1 MSVQQLRREVAWLR
15 QVAEARQAAHAQ
27 PPAVALLP
35 KLTPDQLR
43 AILKV
48 YVSAGGLHPRHG
60 PTPLNVL
67 LLSEVYGMTF
77 QQLQQYYHASEN
89 DDEPTLKQAL
99 SAR

>member
-1 MSVQQLRREVAWLR
+1 MTVQQLRREVAWLR

-35 KLTPDQLR
+35 KLTPDQVR
-43 AILKV
+43 AILKI
-48 YVSAGGLHPRHG
+48 YISAGGLHPSHG

-67 LLSEVYGMTF
+67 LLSEVYGMDF
-77 QQLQQYYHASEN
+77 KHLQQYYHPSEN
-89 DDEPTLKQAL
+89 DDEPTLKQTA